1 MYYYRLNADTEA
13 AGRLR
18 QLLNAIN
25 QAQRAQVTFLKNI
38 GAEGFKDDEERLMA
52 GGVLCVSFPDDK
64 KVDERIWRQAH
75 KDLDGVQMWV
85 PNVERRTGCIILPR
99 RGFQPS
105 DTWCRVY
112 SKRPWSWAQSM
123 SQYTLKEWAQMAGVT
138 LTGDKERD
146 AERVTAEL
154 KDADFGHY
162 TEFYHRDWDP
172 QVLDKKV
179 RIPWWVREAVRLEV
193 QIAKLPQV
201 PISMFYRL
209 MQAESPVPAGQTH
222 AVVSEMLPNFFELAG
237 RYYISSSR
245 PLRAEGLEEINRQ
258 KYAEK
263 EQPFREAE
271 RIGDS
276 KPS

>member
-123 SQYTLKEWAQMAGVT
+123 SQYTLK
-138 LTGDKERD
+138 
-146 AERVTAEL
+146 
-154 KDADFGHY
+154 
-162 TEFYHRDWDP
+162 
-172 QVLDKKV
+172 
-179 RIPWWVREAVRLEV
+179 
-193 QIAKLPQV
+193 
-201 PISMFYRL
+201 
-209 MQAESPVPAGQTH
+209 
-222 AVVSEMLPNFFELAG
+222 
-237 RYYISSSR
+237 
-245 PLRAEGLEEINRQ
+245 
-258 KYAEK
+258 
-263 EQPFREAE
+263 
-271 RIGDS
+271 
-276 KPS
+276 